1 MNKINLATG
10 IIIGVCNLINC
21 LKVIEDNQTSA
32 VLEDGRIVS
41 GNDYFLGDFRVG
53 NYAWEVSNKEMLI
66 NYIPARGN
74 LGLWDYDINSL

>member
-1 MNKINLATG
+1 M
-10 IIIGVCNLINC
+10 
-21 LKVIEDNQTSA
+21 
-32 VLEDGRIVS
+32 EDGRIVS

-66 NYIPARGN
+66 NYIPARGK